1 MSSLRLFSNVEQ
13 VNCMALHWPI
23 NPVVTQQQAVADC
36 KTWAANINTP
46 MQPCWPQKMRSIATL
61 KAVSWMTD
69 ELQAAGQRDCVVTF
83 ERATYGKVSMASIV
97 SSPDPPSI

>member
-1 MSSLRLFSNVEQ
+1 MQDVFTKTFFLKVEQ
-13 VNCMALHWPI
+13 VNCMALNTI
-23 NPVVTQQQAVADC
+23 NSGVTQQQAVADC
-36 KTWAANINTP
+36 KTWATDINTL
-46 MQPCWPQKMRSIATL
+46 RSIATL
-61 KAVSWMTD
+61 QAVSWMTD